1 MPSPPSSACPP
12 SCSTLARATRGGS
25 PRKGVPF
32 RADAHAFL
40 ASLCLSCSHL
50 LLVLLLLPLWLLP
63 LRRASSSS
71 GGLSLSHSATS
82 SSTTSLR
89 NSWVLDS
96 KEKLTEEGFN
106 ESGVRWVPLGSVLL
120 TSRASIGYVAIA
132 GTQLTTNQG
141 FASF

>member
-40 ASLCLSCSHL
+40 ASLCLSYSHL

-71 GGLSLSHSATS
+71 GSLSLSHSARS

-89 NSWVLDS
+89 NSWELQRQHPTN
-96 KEKLTEEGFN
+96 KIRLI
-106 ESGVRWVPLGSVLL
+106 RCL
-120 TSRASIGYVAIA
+120 TSDHEDFRGALERRIHA
-132 GTQLTTNQG
+132 G
-141 FASF
+141 